1 MKQDRKLSRAGAA
14 TVKMVSY
21 TPIIPCMHNPTACY
35 PGEIPARRALLT
47 CQKIGQMLKQLLLPP
62 PAGFLVMQTVTPS
75 GLQANPKCA
84 VSGRG
89 SRNTQLLRS
98 TPLPSDLGAHG
109 DSTAPRDSSQ
119 GLQGCLFRFVQARVS
134 VHLS

>member
-1 MKQDRKLSRAGAA
+1 MKQDRKLSGAGAA

-47 CQKIGQMLKQLLLPP
+47 CQKIGQILKQLLLPP

-89 SRNTQLLRS
+89 SRNTQLS
-98 TPLPSDLGAHG
+98 AVPPTSDLGAHG

-119 GLQGCLFRFVQARVS
+119 GQQGCLFRSVQARVS
-134 VHLS
+134 ACLS